1 MVFLKE
7 FFQKLD
13 FEKSRQ
19 TTKKHEKLPSMQRV
33 EACYSMLYLNH
44 SFFSE
49 SPSILVICLERATR
63 MALHINQSGCYCCRK
78 PSTKMDI
85 DMALDELG
93 MLSTITESRKQYL
106 HERSRTRSEG
116 SLVVKNKLNSATI
129 GNSNAY
135 HIVQIDRNFVTG
147 FSDSM
152 KVSDTKLKSELEL
165 DPPLP
170 VVNSDDVFVDPRRSS
185 TSPPEEVEVRIESR
199 RKYRCE
205 TVSSRNRRIL
215 ARKRSLQPYEV
226 PWRLTQSFQESDL
239 LSCRQEISESKSNS
253 SSPVKSFSEDSL
265 PRSRSLDNLDFSSF
279 FISDSGEK
287 SDMEAVSRCMKNL
300 NMSDS

>member
-1 MVFLKE
+1 
-7 FFQKLD
+7 
-13 FEKSRQ
+13 
-19 TTKKHEKLPSMQRV
+19 
-33 EACYSMLYLNH
+33 
-44 SFFSE
+44 
-49 SPSILVICLERATR
+49 

-78 PSTKMDI
+78 TASRMDI

-116 SLVVKNKLNSATI
+116 SLAVKNKVNS
-129 GNSNAY
+129 GSLGGSSAY
-135 HIVQIDRNFVTG
+135 QIVQIDRNFVTG
-147 FSDSM
+147 FSDSL
-152 KVSDTKLKSELEL
+152 KVSDTKIKSEVPALNTLINKDE
-165 DPPLP
+165 
-170 VVNSDDVFVDPRRSS
+170 VFVDPRKNDV
-185 TSPPEEVEVRIESR
+185 SPPEEVEPRVESR

-205 TVSSRNRRIL
+205 NIHSRNRRIL

-239 LSCRQEISESKSNS
+239 LSRGQEISESKSNS
-253 SSPVKSFSEDSL
+253 SSPVKSFSEETL
-265 PRSRSLDNLDFSSF
+265 PRSRSLNNLDFSSF
-279 FISDSGEK
+279 FISESGEK

>member
-1 MVFLKE
+1 
-7 FFQKLD
+7 
-13 FEKSRQ
+13 
-19 TTKKHEKLPSMQRV
+19 
-33 EACYSMLYLNH
+33 
-44 SFFSE
+44 
-49 SPSILVICLERATR
+49 
-63 MALHINQSGCYCCRK
+63 
-78 PSTKMDI
+78 
-85 DMALDELG
+85 MALDELG

-116 SLVVKNKLNSATI
+116 SLGVKNKLNSGTV

-135 HIVQIDRNFVTG
+135 QIVQIDRNFITG

-152 KVSDTKLKSELEL
+152 KVSDTKLKSEGE
-165 DPPLP
+165 PPLHT
-170 VVNSDDVFVDPRRSS
+170 VINSDDVFVDPRKNN

-205 TVSSRNRRIL
+205 NVLSRNRRIL

-239 LSCRQEISESKSNS
+239 LSRRQEISESKSNS
-253 SSPVKSFSEDSL
+253 SSPVKCYSEETL

-279 FISDSGEK
+279 FISESGEK
-287 SDMEAVSRCMKNL
+287 PDMEVVSRCMKNL

>member
-1 MVFLKE
+1 MSYRHNFLVYF
-7 FFQKLD
+7 FFQRPTGHK
-13 FEKSRQ
+13 
-19 TTKKHEKLPSMQRV
+19 V
-33 EACYSMLYLNH
+33 ACFL
-44 SFFSE
+44 FK
-49 SPSILVICLERATR
+49 VK
-63 MALHINQSGCYCCRK
+63 MALHINQSGCYCCRQ
-78 PSTKMDI
+78 TAAKMDI

-116 SLVVKNKLNSATI
+116 SLTAKNKLNSATQ
-129 GNSNAY
+129 GGSNAY
-135 HIVQIDRNFVTG
+135 QIVHIDRNFVTG

-152 KVSDTKLKSELEL
+152 KVSDTKLKPDVNTPL
-165 DPPLP
+165 DS
-170 VVNSDDVFVDPRRSS
+170 VINTDEVFVDPRKNNV
-185 TSPPEEVEVRIESR
+185 SPPEEVESRVESR

-205 TVSSRNRRIL
+205 NVSSRNRRIL

-239 LSCRQEISESKSNS
+239 MSRGQEITESKSNS
-253 SSPVKSFSEDSL
+253 SSPVKSYSEETL

-279 FISDSGEK
+279 FISETGERA
-287 SDMEAVSRCMKNL
+287 DIEAVSRCMKNL